1 MYLSS
6 YEAETAYYQYIN
18 QAQAYM
24 RHKQLPDDKQQRVI
38 AFFDYRF
45 KKSYFKE
52 AAITETLSGSIDI
65 KLKVFFF
72 N

>member
-24 RHKQLPDDKQQRVI
+24 RHKQLPNDKQQRVI

-45 KKSYFKE
+45 RKSYFKE
-52 AAITETLSGSIDI
+52 AAVIATLSGWLD
-65 KLKVFFF
+65 
-72 N
+72 